1 MQILFN
7 ITVFLLLIHL
17 TFKWNSALAYRAACD
32 QEFPIMRRMLFWG
45 LAIKLSLISIWY
57 FAAGGHEFNIS
68 VIDAEFYDSLGN
80 YIGDRLRHFELPYLL
95 DHERVGF
102 AYVVG
107 ILYAVFGS
115 YNIVVSIFNVLL
127 SVWTAMMIFEI
138 TYTITK
144 NNRAGI
150 YAYIAAMFYPH
161 FISASYLLLKDM
173 MATFSLVAVV
183 WAVYC
188 LDKIPR
194 KIWFLTFMITLLAYI
209 RVQMAVVAVLLLAIQ
224 ALLNREYIFQR
235 LNIANKFIFNLGLII
250 IIIAAVVAFYN
261 LDVGGNVV
269 KETGYT
275 LPSLEQGGLMAN
287 EDVRVMSVGK
297 GSGNVLGD
305 ILVRPVTYIIA
316 VATSFIRIFFG
327 PFFLYAAEGVNL
339 TPYAPNELGFRAV
352 LESLG
357 GLYTG
362 LMLPFIA
369 LGFLAFMKNNRRDA
383 IIWGFPALW
392 LVMMTLTTPIIRWRL
407 PLIALVFIFWGMGI
421 QFTERIKIIYPI
433 YFVMLLFVLAFNA
446 SRLQGFVLVGGI
458 IAAFIAVIIQLQIL
472 RNRASW

>member
-1 MQILFN
+1 MQIIFN
-7 ITVFLLLIHL
+7 ITIFFLLIYL
-17 TFKWNSALAYRAACD
+17 TFKWNSTLARRATED
-32 QEFPIMRRMLFWG
+32 QEFLIMRRVLFLG

-68 VIDAEFYDSLGN
+68 VVDAELYDSLGN
-80 YIGDRLRHFELPYLL
+80 YIADRLRHFELPYLL
-95 DHERVGF
+95 DHEKIGF

-107 ILYAVFGS
+107 ILYVIFGS
-115 YNIVVSIFNVLL
+115 YSIVVSFFNAIL

-173 MATFSLVAVV
+173 MAAFSLVAIV

-188 LDKIPR
+188 LNKISG
-194 KIWFLTFMITLLAYI
+194 KILFLIFMITLLAYI
-209 RVQMAVVAVLLLAIQ
+209 RVQMAVVSVLLLAIQ

-235 LNIANKFIFNLGLII
+235 LNISSKFILNLGLII
-250 IIIAAVVAFYN
+250 IIIAAVFTFYN
-261 LDVGGNVV
+261 LEVGGTVV

-305 ILVRPVTYIIA
+305 VIARPVTYIIA
-316 VATSFIRIFFG
+316 LAVSFIRIFFG
-327 PFFLYAAEGVNL
+327 PFFLYAAEGINL
-339 TPYAPNELGFRAV
+339 TPYAPDELGFRAV

-362 LMLPFIA
+362 LMLPFMA
-369 LGFLAFMKNNRRDA
+369 FGFLAFMKNNRRDVM
-383 IIWGFPALW
+383 IWGFPALW
-392 LVMMTLTTPIIRWRL
+392 LVLMTLSTPIIRWRL
-407 PLIALVFIFWGMGI
+407 PLIALVFIFMGMGI
-421 QFTERIKIIYPI
+421 QFTERIKKIYPT
-433 YFVMLLFVLAFNA
+433 YFIMLLSLLAFNA

-458 IAAFIAVIIQLQIL
+458 IAAFIAVIIQLLIS